1 MNDLFATLYEGFN
14 PLNLF
19 YIENFS
25 SDMYDSGS
33 YVTMGWA
40 LLIVTVVTV
49 VLYYFL
55 LSNYGKFY
63 KRIWWF
69 VYILIIGLINF
80 IIAYNVS
87 MNAMD
92 DLFITSEDGNP
103 YGFSEYFQLGMVNVL
118 YGVILSFILSII
130 VKFKS
135 IQATRTPF

>member
-33 YVTMGWA
+33 YSTMGWL
-40 LLIVTVVTV
+40 LLIVTVVMV
-49 VLYYFL
+49 ALYYFL

-69 VYILIIGLINF
+69 VYILVIALINF
-80 IIAYNVS
+80 IIAYNIS
-87 MNAMD
+87 MNAME
-92 DLFITSEDGNP
+92 DLFLTNEDGNP

-118 YGVILSFILSII
+118 YGVILSIVFSII
-130 VKFKS
+130 MKFKS

>member
-33 YVTMGWA
+33 YSTMGWL
-40 LLIVTVVTV
+40 LLIVTVVMV
-49 VLYYFL
+49 ALYYFL

-69 VYILIIGLINF
+69 VYILVIALINF
-80 IIAYNVS
+80 IIAYNIS
-87 MNAMD
+87 MNAME
-92 DLFITSEDGNP
+92 DLFLTNEDGNP

-118 YGVILSFILSII
+118 YGVILSIIFSII
-130 VKFKS
+130 MKFKS

>member
-25 SDMYDSGS
+25 GDMYDSGS

-40 LLIVTVVTV
+40 LLLVTVIMV